1 MRRRDPGVKHCGSHG
16 RLVAALYYE
25 NGAAHCAVA
34 RRNAC
39 RRRRRR
45 PRSGA
50 RHHPPRI
57 TLAPLGYHLTA
68 RGGVETRV
76 AIHGNRVRGFRR
88 SPGDTAAQPI
98 DVTLDRPGYFSG
110 ASDLVPAA
118 VGVRRG
124 RVIIAPLW
132 HPSWSAAQWRAFTIV
147 GRERVTVEGRAI
159 AAWKVEERRWP
170 ERTLTATWWLL
181 DTPPYMVYGEV
192 PLPDGRIQKLSEVE
206 LPVPMR

>member
-16 RLVAALYYE
+16 RPVMRWVTIGRSYE
-25 NGAAHCAVA
+25 LRQTYDGV
-34 RRNAC
+34 
-39 RRRRRR
+39 
-45 PRSGA
+45 
-50 RHHPPRI
+50 

-88 SPGDTAAQPI
+88 TPGDTAAQPI

-118 VGVRRG
+118 VGFRRD

-170 ERTLTATWWLL
+170 ERTLTATWWRL